1 VFPSQIEEVLNSTPG
16 IGDGWQIVI
25 DRPRES
31 LDKLTVHAEVHSGIW
46 EDANQMKVIEGKI
59 IQGVY
64 GRLGMNIEVI
74 LHKSGSLPRYE
85 GKAKRVLDQREFEG
99 GH

>member
-1 VFPSQIEEVLNSTPG
+1 MKAIEE
-16 IGDGWQIVI
+16 
-25 DRPRES
+25 
-31 LDKLTVHAEVHSGIW
+31 
-46 EDANQMKVIEGKI
+46 KI

-74 LHKSGSLPRYE
+74 LHKPGSLPRYE
-85 GKAKRVLDQREFEG
+85 GKAKRVLDRREFEG

>member
-1 VFPSQIEEVLNSTPG
+1 
-16 IGDGWQIVI
+16 
-25 DRPRES
+25 
-31 LDKLTVHAEVHSGIW
+31 
-46 EDANQMKVIEGKI
+46 MKVIEGKI